1 MTKRLFLFILAFVS
15 MFSVAQAR
23 FYLGVEGGFASQGLA
38 SAQVKGKGL
47 EAHTISTGGL
57 GDLIRDGAKGYSV
70 SIVFGTENFFTK
82 YFGLR
87 WGLGLGYSSTEKDL
101 MEGIYKRELE
111 FNTITSDLSFDL
123 MLNFVNTGSF
133 SFGIFGG
140 VGAEYQYFTNA
151 GKPRWHAL
159 GFEGRAGLSALL
171 GGHHRLE
178 VFTKLPFAEVSAK
191 ATKGDDHLLVYNVSK
206 AVIGASYKFVF

>member
-23 FYLGVEGGFASQGLA
+23 FYLGVEGGFASQGL
-38 SAQVKGKGL
+38 SSVQTKGKGL
-47 EAHTISTGGL
+47 GVYSISTGGL
-57 GDLIRDGAKGYSV
+57 GDLIMDGAKGYSV

-87 WGLGLGYSSTEKDL
+87 WGLGVGYSSTEKDL
-101 MEGIYKRELE
+101 MDGIDKREFEL
-111 FNTITSDLSFDL
+111 NAITSDLSFDL

-140 VGAEYQYFTNA
+140 VGVEYQYFTNA
-151 GKPRWHAL
+151 SKPRWHAL
-159 GFEGRAGLSALL
+159 GFDGRAGLSTLL

-178 VFTKLPFAEVSAK
+178 VFVKLPFAEVSAK
-191 ATKGDDHLLVYNVSK
+191 ATRGDDHLLVYNVSK

>member
-1 MTKRLFLFILAFVS
+1 MTKRLFLFILAFVG

-23 FYLGVEGGFASQGLA
+23 FYIGVEGGLASQGL
-38 SAQVKGKGL
+38 SSVQTKGKGI
-47 EAHTISTGGL
+47 ETHTISTSGL
-57 GDLIRDGAKGYSV
+57 GDLIKDGAKGYSV
-70 SIVFGTENFFTK
+70 GIILGTENFFTR

-87 WGLGLGYSSTEKDL
+87 WGFGVGYASVEKDL
-101 MEGIYKRELE
+101 VEGTSKRELE
-111 FNTITSDLSFDL
+111 FNTITSDLNFDL
-123 MLNFVNTGSF
+123 MVNFYNNGSF

-151 GKPRWHAL
+151 SKPRWHAL
-159 GFEGRAGLSALL
+159 GLVGRAGLSTLL

-178 VFTKLPFAEVSAK
+178 LFAKLPFAEMSAK
-191 ATKGDDHLLVYNVSK
+191 FSSGDDHLLAYNVSK